1 MKTKL
6 LCAKTAMFALACFSS
21 IGVWGQIKITDEN
34 GLKAI
39 AENLNGD
46 YVLENNIT
54 LSKEWEPIGTNDS
67 PFTGTIDGKG
77 FTIYGLKI
85 NRPEQNSV
93 GFIGT
98 AKIEDVSSTKVTVK
112 NLRLVGV
119 EIFGHQDVGAVIG
132 NSYGAKV
139 SECYTSGLVYG
150 WDHTGGIIGGTKKVD
165 DDDNI
170 MTQVSNCYSNAAV
183 VSSSYQAG
191 GIIGAS
197 INSVVDRCYF
207 SGVAVCPEGRSG
219 GIVALNDGNSFFI
232 VS

>member
-21 IGVWGQIKITDEN
+21 IGGWGQIKITDEN

-54 LSKEWEPIGTNDS
+54 LSKEWEPIGTIDS

-98 AKIEDVSSTKVTVK
+98 AKIE
-112 NLRLVGV
+112 V
-119 EIFGHQDVGAVIG
+119 E
-132 NSYGAKV
+132 
-139 SECYTSGLVYG
+139 
-150 WDHTGGIIGGTKKVD
+150 
-165 DDDNI
+165 
-170 MTQVSNCYSNAAV
+170 
-183 VSSSYQAG
+183 
-191 GIIGAS
+191 
-197 INSVVDRCYF
+197 
-207 SGVAVCPEGRSG
+207 
-219 GIVALNDGNSFFI
+219 
-232 VS
+232 